1 MLSMGF
7 GVFFVPRTVSY
18 SHQSY
23 FLLWLYPLLFS
34 LVESE
39 VDYSAVGAPP
49 LRSGTQMI
57 AQMQRQSSTIVR
69 VSLPV

>member
-1 MLSMGF
+1 MGF
-7 GVFFVPRTVSY
+7 GVFLCLGLYPILISPI
-18 SHQSY
+18 

-39 VDYSAVGAPP
+39 VDYSPVDPPP